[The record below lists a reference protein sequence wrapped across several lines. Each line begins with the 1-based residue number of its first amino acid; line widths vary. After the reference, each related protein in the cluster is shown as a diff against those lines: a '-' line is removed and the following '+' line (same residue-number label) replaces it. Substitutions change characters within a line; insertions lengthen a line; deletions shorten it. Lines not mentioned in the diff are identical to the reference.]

1 MKGNPSIAEPA
12 LGVDLGGSEIKFCL
26 QDASNAS
33 SASPVLW
40 KIPTQDGIMLQGIPG
55 FAHSI
60 RSEILRIE
68 ENLGKSLEKICIAAP
83 GLAGDGNLWIDYM
96 PGRLK
101 GLEKLNWT
109 WFLNRDLPIKVINDG
124 QAALL
129 GEVWKGAGCGKKHA
143 ILYTI
148 GTGVGGGIFSDGK
161 VFRGATGRAGH
172 LGHTSVNYL
181 KSGDICGAPGSI
193 EDTIGQVT
201 LAQRSN
207 GEFQNFSQL
216 SQAFHEGSPTAMAI
230 WEDTSQALAASIAS
244 MINITDPEIVILG
257 GGLVETSLPVIEKV
271 SLWLDEFEWRPS
283 GEAVPVV
290 SAHLGQDAGCYGA
303 ACVALYPEVLST

>member
-1 MKGNPSIAEPA
+1 MKGNPYIADPA

-26 QDASNAS
+26 HDASAS
-33 SASPVLW
+33 SSTPPILW
-40 KIPTQDGIMLQGIPG
+40 KVPTNDGVMLQGIPG

-60 RSEILRIE
+60 RSEILRTE
-68 ENLGKSLEKICIAAP
+68 ESLGKSLGKICLAAP
-83 GLAGDGNLWIDYM
+83 GLPGEGNLWIDYM
-96 PGRLK
+96 PGRLH

-109 WFLNRDLPIKVINDG
+109 WFLNRDLPVRVINDG

-143 ILYTI
+143 ILYTV

-172 LGHTSVNYL
+172 LGHTSVNFL
-181 KSGDICGAPGSI
+181 NPGDICGTPGSI

-207 GEFQNFSQL
+207 GEFECFSEL
-216 SQAFHEGSPTAMAI
+216 SHAFQEGSPTARVI
-230 WEDTSQALAASIAS
+230 WEDTSRALAASIAS
-244 MINITDPEIVILG
+244 LINIIDPEIVILG

-271 SLWLDEFEWRPS
+271 SQWLDEFEWRPS
-283 GEAVPVV
+283 GEAVPLV

-303 ACVALYPEVLST
+303 ACVALYPDVLST